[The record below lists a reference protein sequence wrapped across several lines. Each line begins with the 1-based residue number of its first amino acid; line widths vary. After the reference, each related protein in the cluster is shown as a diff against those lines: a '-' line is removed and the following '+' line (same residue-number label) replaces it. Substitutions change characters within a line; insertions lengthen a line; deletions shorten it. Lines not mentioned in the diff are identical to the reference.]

1 MFHFRFKF
9 KKCFT
14 AIALIATVFMITII
28 FLPYLGEDALM
39 CYSSLSPVLLSL
51 FTLRWH
57 YPGESGIHG
66 VAVCSE
72 LHPARRLCHRGS
84 GDTSCFWPGTLW
96 GHLWPLLQPLP
107 SPDGCKF
114 DFEGMIWIP
123 KYASNFTFRLQKLAT
138 MCFVLL
144 VSLLSLDWLWSSL
157 KREVCLLKK
166 LRSQRTNLQKLKFEN
181 RI

>member
-1 MFHFRFKF
+1 MLHFRFKF

-72 LHPARRLCHRGS
+72 LHPARRLCDRGS
-84 GDTSCFWPGTLW
+84 GDTSCFWTGTLW
-96 GHLWPLLQPLP
+96 GHLWSLLQPLP
-107 SPDGCKF
+107 SPYGCKL
-114 DFEGMIWIP
+114 DFEGMIW
-123 KYASNFTFRLQKLAT
+123 SEFQS
-138 MCFVLL
+138 MLL
-144 VSLLSLDWLWSSL
+144 ILLSGYKNWLQCVLCCWCHCSHWTDCGPLS
-157 KREVCLLKK
+157 KERFVFW
-166 LRSQRTNLQKLKFEN
+166 RN
-181 RI
+181 